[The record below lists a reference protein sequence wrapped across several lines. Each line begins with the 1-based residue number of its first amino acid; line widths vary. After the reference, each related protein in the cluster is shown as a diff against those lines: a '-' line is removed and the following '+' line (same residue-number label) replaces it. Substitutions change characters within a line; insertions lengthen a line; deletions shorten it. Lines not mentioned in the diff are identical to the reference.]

1 VQSILF
7 LYFFSST
14 EKSSSKR
21 RLIHTEENFC
31 SAQGEEEEQFIKRA
45 YTMPPT
51 PPSPKFVSE
60 SSKNIHF
67 ESSNNQ
73 FESSKY
79 NNHRQFAEYDR
90 LISNPLSQLAEISL
104 SMAGRQQQG
113 SAPLSFYPNLVQQA
127 HLASLMW
134 PSMAAAALAANYAKD
149 LSLTPSSSPSPPM
162 TSSPPPAHSSPV
174 HQDLQQHLRR
184 SSIVSSSSMMS
195 SSSSSPPPPAHRSSW
210 ISTHARLVLEPPQI
224 APEDLRVIARKID
237 FKSEPM
243 SARQIETTT
252 PEVGSSE
259 EGFSDDQLS
268 VGEMTTSQIRQSA
281 RDDVHECVDCGKAYS
296 TSSNLARHRQTH
308 R

>member
-1 VQSILF
+1 
-7 LYFFSST
+7 
-14 EKSSSKR
+14 
-21 RLIHTEENFC
+21 
-31 SAQGEEEEQFIKRA
+31 
-45 YTMPPT
+45 MPPT

-60 SSKNIHF
+60 SPKNLT
-67 ESSNNQ
+67 ENSNNL

-79 NNHRQFAEYDR
+79 NHHQFAEYDR
-90 LISNPLSQLAEISL
+90 LISNPLTQLAEISL
-104 SMAGRQQQG
+104 SMAGRQHPAAG
-113 SAPLSFYPNLVQQA
+113 HNPLSFYPKSLLVQQA

-174 HQDLQQHLRR
+174 HSPVVQHLRR
-184 SSIVSSSSMMS
+184 SSIVSSSSMTS
-195 SSSSSPPPPAHRSSW
+195 SVSSTSPPPAHRSSW
-210 ISTHARLVLEPPQI
+210 IGHSRLVLDPPQI

-237 FKSEPM
+237 FKSEQI
-243 SARQIETTT
+243 SLRQIE